1 MRQLQGREEVCAV
14 HVEHR
19 RQRQILL
26 YEVARKGEDSYP
38 VIKVEFWAASLIHNL
53 GNLCSQKLWKISRD
67 DDGRIYSDDTEVTD
81 SAQGRET

>member
-38 VIKVEFWAASLIHNL
+38 VIKVEFWAASLIHN
-53 GNLCSQKLWKISRD
+53 
-67 DDGRIYSDDTEVTD
+67 
-81 SAQGRET
+81 